1 MSRALAL
8 LVLLGSLDAAADPLL
23 DYTMECRGCHLGDG
37 RGAPGAVPSL
47 RELAWLLEVPG
58 GRAYLIGVPG
68 VAQSQLDD
76 ARLAALL
83 NWVIRSF
90 SPPDPAAAFVPFSAD
105 EVAGQRR
112 PPLSDPASVR
122 RALLARRDEARPAD

>member
-8 LVLLGSLDAAADPLL
+8 LVLLGSLDATADPLL
-23 DYTMECRGCHLGDG
+23 DYTLECRGCHLGDG

-47 RELAWLLEVPG
+47 HELAWLLDVPG

-68 VAQSQLDD
+68 VAQSELDD
-76 ARLAALL
+76 ARLAAVL

-90 SPPDPAAAFVPFSAD
+90 SPPDPAEAFVPFTAD
-105 EVAGQRR
+105 EIATQRR

-122 RALLARRDEARPAD
+122 RRLLARRSEASRAD